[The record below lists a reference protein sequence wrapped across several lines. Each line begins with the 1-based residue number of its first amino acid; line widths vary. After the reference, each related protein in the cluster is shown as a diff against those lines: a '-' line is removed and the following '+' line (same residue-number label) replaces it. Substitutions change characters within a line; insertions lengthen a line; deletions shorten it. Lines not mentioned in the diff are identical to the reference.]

1 MSLLRDGYT
10 LIHEHVTIDLSGIKK
25 NVDCR
30 MDCFEDSAEG
40 FRDLYRHGVRNIL
53 EVTNMGMG
61 RDVDY
66 IRRMEEATGIHFIVS
81 TGFYKEPFLPE
92 LVYRC
97 TVEELADLVVKE
109 ITQGIEE
116 SGRCASVI
124 GEFGT
129 SKNQMTE
136 AEQKVFDAMALAACR
151 TGAPVSTHTTLGTY
165 GAEQADYLISHG
177 VKPEKIIIGHMDLSQ
192 DINVIMDVLDRGVN
206 IGFDTIGKL
215 NYCPDTFRAEALKEI
230 AARGRLSQVALS
242 MDITRKSNLKSRGGI
257 GYGYLFEKFIPM
269 LREYGMTEEQLEML
283 LKENP
288 KRILE

>member
-25 NVDCR
+25 DTDCR

-61 RDVDY
+61 RNVDY

-92 LVYRC
+92 PVYRC

-109 ITQGIEE
+109 ITRGIEE

-129 SKNQMTE
+129 SRNQMTE